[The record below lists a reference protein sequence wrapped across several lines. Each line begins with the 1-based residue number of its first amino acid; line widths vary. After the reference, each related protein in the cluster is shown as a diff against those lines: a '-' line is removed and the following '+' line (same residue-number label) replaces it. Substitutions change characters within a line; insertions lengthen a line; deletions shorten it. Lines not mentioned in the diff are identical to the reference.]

1 VTVAVGARLETKDIA
16 MPKIVITHNVT
27 DVDTWLKGKSERA
40 EAIGNMGATNVVDH
54 AAHDGSKAVA
64 ITFDVDNVDTVTTT
78 LASPPAEMA
87 AAMERHGVLPPMTVY
102 VER

>member
-1 VTVAVGARLETKDIA
+1 
-16 MPKIVITHNVT
+16 MPKIVITHNVS

-54 AAHDGSKAVA
+54 VAEDGSKTIA
-64 ITFDVDNVDTVTTT
+64 ITFDVEDVDTVTTA

-102 VER
+102 VEG